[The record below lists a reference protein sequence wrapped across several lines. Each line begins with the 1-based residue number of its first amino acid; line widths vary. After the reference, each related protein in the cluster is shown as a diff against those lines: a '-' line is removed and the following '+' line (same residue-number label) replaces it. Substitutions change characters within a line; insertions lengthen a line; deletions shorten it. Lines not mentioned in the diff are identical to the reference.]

1 MRQTNQDETK
11 RERNYKDHKVC
22 YIYICL
28 DINLCLDIKLD
39 LVCVLVWYVLCIRQT
54 ILTGAQFYDLVAG
67 PEGENY
73 FWLR

>member
-1 MRQTNQDETK
+1 MFR
-11 RERNYKDHKVC
+11 YK
-22 YIYICL
+22 IMFS
-28 DINLCLDIKLD
+28 LDIKLD